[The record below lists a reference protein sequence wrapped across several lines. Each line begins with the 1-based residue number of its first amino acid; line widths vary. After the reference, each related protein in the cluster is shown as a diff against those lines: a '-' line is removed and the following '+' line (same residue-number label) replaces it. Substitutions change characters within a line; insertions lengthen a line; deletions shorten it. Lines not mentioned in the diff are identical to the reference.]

1 MNHSILERTLE
12 QEMSLVLLIDDDPL
26 IRMQLRYYLEMEGYA
41 VAEAS
46 NGQDGLDIYTKLHP
60 DIVLVDALMPVLNG
74 FECCARLS
82 EHTGAEHVP
91 ILMLSSLEDR
101 ESVDRAFSVGVTDYV
116 TKPFQWAI
124 LRQQVRH
131 AIERS
136 QLLKKLEEANQRLEQ
151 LAILDGLTQ
160 VANRRRFDEYLAQSW
175 RCMSRERSPLSL
187 IMVDVDFF
195 KSYNDTYG
203 HQAGDACLK
212 MIARAISDT
221 VHRPFDL
228 VARYGGEEFVVVLPN
243 TPIAGAKQVA
253 SQIHKAVNALNIPHR
268 GSTIAEHVTL
278 SLGISSVVPYPEVAP
293 ESLLIAA
300 DRALYQAKGEGRDR
314 SVVCTSLL
322 LRNKLFSNLNEAEL
336 HSFMKESA

>member
-1 MNHSILERTLE
+1 MKHNTLERTFE
-12 QEMSLVLLIDDDPL
+12 RDMSLVLLVDDDPL
-26 IRMQLRYYLEMEGYA
+26 IGMQLRYYMEMEGYT
-41 VAEAS
+41 VVEAS

-60 DIVLVDALMPVLNG
+60 DLVLLDALMPVLNG
-74 FECCARLS
+74 FEFCTKL
-82 EHTGAEHVP
+82 AEYTVTERVP

-101 ESVDRAFSVGVTDYV
+101 ESVDRAFAAGVADYV

-131 AIERS
+131 AIEQA

-187 IMVDVDFF
+187 IMLDVDFF

-212 MIARAISDT
+212 KIARAISDT

-243 TPIAGAKQVA
+243 TPLAGATQVA
-253 SQIHKAVNALNIPHR
+253 AQIHKKVKDLDIPHR
-268 GSTIAEHVTL
+268 GSAIADRVTL
-278 SLGISSVVPYPEVAP
+278 SLGISGVVPHPEIVP
-293 ESLLIAA
+293 ESLLIEA
-300 DRALYQAKGEGRDR
+300 DRALYQAKKEGAIA
-314 SVVCTSLL
+314 VL
-322 LRNKLFSNLNEAEL
+322 
-336 HSFMKESA
+336 SAPHYCPEQNYIQFLKK

>member
-1 MNHSILERTLE
+1 MKHSTLERTFE
-12 QEMSLVLLIDDDPL
+12 RDPSLVLLVDDDPL
-26 IRMQLRYYLEMEGYA
+26 IRMQLRYYMEMEGYA
-41 VAEAS
+41 VAEAG
-46 NGQDGLDIYTKLHP
+46 NGQEGLDIYTKLHP

-74 FECCARLS
+74 FEYCARLS
-82 EHTGAEHVP
+82 EHTGAERVP

-101 ESVDRAFSVGVTDYV
+101 ESVDRAFALGVTDYV
-116 TKPFQWAI
+116 SKPFQWAI

-160 VANRRRFDEYLAQSW
+160 VANRRRFDEYLSQSW

-203 HQAGDACLK
+203 HQAGDACLRK
-212 MIARAISDT
+212 IAKAISDT

-243 TPIAGAKQVA
+243 TPIAGATQVA
-253 SQIHKAVNALNIPHR
+253 SQIHKAVNALHIPHQ

-322 LRNKLFSNLNEAEL
+322 PRNKLYSCLNEADV
-336 HSFMKESA
+336 HSLMKESA